1 MGRLQD
7 VHRTSSTLQ
16 LPGSAGSFFHEPP
29 SQGDTTLQSSTAT
42 PSLPGR
48 SSFTPIDDNILGTFP
63 WENPSDIKG
72 SHSLHWDYDAFDKD
86 SFAIMPSHT
95 SQWDPSAL
103 TSTTSDT
110 VSNQTYD
117 TARSS
122 LGISPLTEMSST
134 NDLSYLEDSQSR
146 PKHCNAIAE
155 QSVPYASGHTA
166 PWDPYALS
174 F

>member
-1 MGRLQD
+1 
-7 VHRTSSTLQ
+7 
-16 LPGSAGSFFHEPP
+16 
-29 SQGDTTLQSSTAT
+29 
-42 PSLPGR
+42 
-48 SSFTPIDDNILGTFP
+48 
-63 WENPSDIKG
+63 
-72 SHSLHWDYDAFDKD
+72 
-86 SFAIMPSHT
+86 MPSHT

-122 LGISPLTEMSST
+122 LGMSPLTEMSST

-146 PKHCNAIAE
+146 PKHCNAVAE

-174 F
+174 FWLLTRKRAYSQHLLILSVNFANDAAP